1 VREEGA
7 GAGSPVRS
15 DAGLL
20 HREDGR
26 SRPKPRVLIVGGGF
40 GGLYAARTLRR
51 AKVDVTLVDRT
62 NHHVFQPLLYQ
73 VATASLSPGD
83 ITAPIRWVLRRQ
95 RNATVLL
102 AEVVSLDLQRR
113 VVVLDDGKELSFD
126 FLILAPGSRHSYF
139 GHDEW
144 EKLAPGL
151 KSVEDGAEMRRR
163 FLLAFERAER
173 SESSTERDSYLT
185 FVIIGGGPTGVEL
198 AGALP
203 EIARRAMAPD
213 FRRIDTRRTRV
224 ILLEAGNRV
233 LATYPEL
240 LSRRALR
247 DLEALGVEVRLNSA
261 VTEIRDDAVCI
272 GPGRIAARTVF
283 WAAGNVTSPLTKF
296 LGVPLDRA
304 GHVSVEPDLSVPGF
318 PNVFAI
324 GDIAHVVMRDR
335 TVPWVAPA
343 AMQQGRAAA
352 RNIMRTI
359 SGSPRRAFR
368 YVNKGDVATIGRR
381 RAVADFGR
389 FRMSGR
395 LAWWLWLGIHITYLI
410 GFRNRMLVLIDWAY
424 AYFTYQRGVRLIT
437 ETERAR

>member
-1 VREEGA
+1 MA
-7 GAGSPVRS
+7 
-15 DAGLL
+15 
-20 HREDGR
+20 
-26 SRPKPRVLIVGGGF
+26 RPNVLIVGGGF

-51 AKVDVTLVDRT
+51 ANVDVTLVDRT

-83 ITAPIRWVLRRQ
+83 ISAPIRWVLRRQ

-102 AEVVSLDLQRR
+102 AEVVSLDLHRR
-113 VVVLDDGKELSFD
+113 SVVLDDGNELLFD

-144 EKLAPGL
+144 EKFAPGL

-173 SESSTERDSYLT
+173 AERAEGDAERDAYLT

-198 AGALP
+198 AGQLP

-224 ILLEAGNRV
+224 ILLEAGDRV
-233 LATYPEL
+233 LATYPES
-240 LSRRALR
+240 LSRHALH
-247 DLEALGVEVRLNSA
+247 DLRALGVEVRLNSL
-261 VTEIRDDAVCI
+261 VTEIHANAVCV
-272 GPGRIAARTVF
+272 GSDRIATRTVF

-296 LGVPLDRA
+296 LGVPLDPA
-304 GHVSVEPDLSVPGF
+304 GRVSVEPDLSVPGF

-324 GDIAHVVMRDR
+324 GDIARIAVRDR

-352 RNIMRTI
+352 SNIMR
-359 SGSPRRAFR
+359 SLEGSPRRAFR

-410 GFRNRMLVLIDWAY
+410 GFRNRILVLIEWAY

-437 ETERAR
+437 AAERTR

>member
-1 VREEGA
+1 MV
-7 GAGSPVRS
+7 
-15 DAGLL
+15 
-20 HREDGR
+20 
-26 SRPKPRVLIVGGGF
+26 KPRVLIVGGGF
-40 GGLYAARTLRR
+40 GGLYAAIALRR
-51 AKVDVTLVDRT
+51 ANVDVLLVDRT

-102 AEVVSLDLQRR
+102 AEVVSLDPQRR
-113 VVVLDDGKELSFD
+113 VVVLDDGKELAFD

-144 EKLAPGL
+144 EKVAPGL

-173 SESSTERDSYLT
+173 SEGGAERDAYLT

-198 AGALP
+198 AGQLP

-224 ILLEAGNRV
+224 ILLEAGDRV
-233 LATYPEL
+233 LATYPES
-240 LSRRALR
+240 LSRHALR

-261 VTEIRDDAVCI
+261 VTEIRDDSVCV
-272 GPGRIAARTVF
+272 GPDRIAARTVF

-304 GHVSVEPDLSVPGF
+304 GRVGVEPDLSVPGF

-324 GDIAHVVMRDR
+324 GDIARIAMRNR

-352 RNIMRTI
+352 LNIMRTI

-395 LAWWLWLGIHITYLI
+395 FAWWLWLGIHITYLI
-410 GFRNRMLVLIDWAY
+410 GFRNRMLVLIEWAY